1 MTFGDKLRE
10 ILDKKEMQ
18 QKEFA
23 KIMNITPASLNGY
36 VTNRRLPNILLVKE
50 FAKELGVSVDYLL
63 DYQPNQE
70 SVFLSSSEEAM
81 LTTFRD
87 LPDDRKKIVRALIE
101 MLSQK

>member
-23 KIMNITPASLNGY
+23 RIMNITPASLNGY

-50 FAKELGVSVDYLL
+50 FAKALGVSVDYLL
-63 DYQPNQE
+63 DYVPKSE
-70 SVFLSSSEEAM
+70 KVALSPDEVDMLEA
-81 LTTFRD
+81 FRSLHD
-87 LPDDRKKIVRALIE
+87 EQQKMIKYLIE
-101 MLSQK
+101 TLSQK

>member
-23 KIMNITPASLNGY
+23 RIMNITPASLNGY
-36 VTNRRLPNILLVKE
+36 VNNRRLPNILLVRD

-63 DYQPNQE
+63 DYAPI
-70 SVFLSSSEEAM
+70 SGKVALSPDETAM
-81 LTTFRD
+81 LNAFRS
-87 LPDDRKKIVRALIE
+87 LTNEQQKIMKSLIE

>member
-23 KIMNITPASLNGY
+23 RIMNITPASLNGY
-36 VTNRRLPNILLVKE
+36 VNNRRLPNILLVRD
-50 FAKELGVSVDYLL
+50 FAKELGVSIDYLL
-63 DYQPNQE
+63 DYMPDPKK
-70 SVFLSSSEEAM
+70 VALSADETAM
-81 LTTFRD
+81 LKAFRS
-87 LPDDRKKIVRALIE
+87 LPDDRQKVVKALID

>member
-36 VTNRRLPNILLVKE
+36 VNNRRLPNILLVRA
-50 FAKELGVSVDYLL
+50 FAKELGISVDYLL
-63 DYQPNQE
+63 DYVPE
-70 SVFLSSSEEAM
+70 VEKVALSSKENEMIKKYRSLPEE
-81 LTTFRD
+81 
-87 LPDDRKKIVRALIE
+87 KQKIIETLIE
-101 MLSQK
+101 IF

>member
-23 KIMNITPASLNGY
+23 RIMNITPASLNGY

-50 FAKELGVSVDYLL
+50 FAKKLGVSVDYLL
-63 DYQPNQE
+63 DFQPDPKT
-70 SVFLSSSEEAM
+70 VFISSSEENM
-81 LTTFRD
+81 LEAFRS
-87 LPDDRKKIVRALIE
+87 LPDEQQKMIKSLIE
-101 MLSQK
+101 TLSQK